1 MPSPVSHSASLARL
15 WIGTSGWAYPT
26 WKPEFYPKGISAKK
40 FLSFYGSVLGSVEVN
55 YTFGSALKP
64 GQLQGWLDDTPP
76 HFRFTFKAPQRITHF
91 SRLRACEDALTGFFA
106 SLEPAREAGKLGYVL
121 FQLPPSFQA
130 DRVRLATFLAAPAM
144 QAQQAPRIAFEFR
157 HPSWF
162 NEETYSLLRQ
172 HQAALCLAESEELQ
186 TPQVHTA
193 QAFTCFRLRWPGG
206 YTPKQIAE
214 FAVHFRLLAEE
225 REVFVYFKHEDAP
238 TGGLNA
244 LALLRSL
251 AE

>member
-1 MPSPVSHSASLARL
+1 MADRIRL
-15 WIGTSGWAYPT
+15 FIGTSGWAYPT
-26 WKPEFYPKGISAKK
+26 WKPEFYPKGVSAKK
-40 FLSFYGSVLGSVEVN
+40 FLSFYASVLGSVEVN
-55 YTFGSALKP
+55 YTFGSVLKP

-76 HFRFTFKAPQRITHF
+76 PFRFTFKAPQRITHF
-91 SRLRACEDALTGFFA
+91 SRLRGCEDALAAFFA
-106 SLEPAREAGKLGYVL
+106 SLEPAQEARKLGYVL

-130 DRVRLATFLAAPAM
+130 DLPRLAAFLAAPAM
-144 QAQQAPRIAFEFR
+144 QGAHAPRIAFEFR

-162 NEETYSLLRQ
+162 SEDTYKLLRE
-172 HQAALCLAESEELQ
+172 HQAAVCLAESEELQ
-186 TPQVHTA
+186 TPEVHTA
-193 QAFTCFRLRWPGG
+193 RAFTCFRLRWPGG
-206 YTPKQIAE
+206 YSPEQIAA
-214 FAVHFRLLAEE
+214 FAARFRLLAQS

>member
-1 MPSPVSHSASLARL
+1 MDDCIRL
-15 WIGTSGWAYPT
+15 FIGTSGWAYPT
-26 WKPEFYPKGISAKK
+26 WKPEFYPKGVSAKK
-40 FLSFYGSVLGSVEVN
+40 FLSFYASVLGSVEVN
-55 YTFGSALKP
+55 YTFGSVLKP

-76 HFRFTFKAPQRITHF
+76 HFHFTFKAPQRITHF
-91 SRLRACEDALTGFFA
+91 NRLRACEDALTAFFA

-121 FQLPPSFQA
+121 FQLPPNFQV
-130 DRVRLATFLAAPAM
+130 DLPRLTTFLAAPAM
-144 QAQQAPRIAFEFR
+144 QDAQAPRIAFEFR

-162 NEETYSLLRQ
+162 GEETYKLLRE
-172 HQAALCLAESEELQ
+172 HQAALCLAESDELQ
-186 TPQVHTA
+186 TPEVHTA

-206 YTPKQIAE
+206 YTPEQIAG
-214 FAVHFRLLAEE
+214 FAARFRLLAQS